1 MAWHKLTQ
9 RIERESCLWL
19 PSCFHVLTHTFCL
32 VCHLQV
38 AILQLPIGSE
48 AEFAGVIDLVLMKAI
63 VWQDEELGAKF
74 DVMDLADCDK
84 VRVHFHASFS
94 PL

>member
-1 MAWHKLTQ
+1 
-9 RIERESCLWL
+9 
-19 PSCFHVLTHTFCL
+19 
-32 VCHLQV
+32 VCHFQV

-84 VRVHFHASFS
+84 VRPFSTLLFHRFQSPVFSRLFGRRSQNRSQHTKLSF
-94 PL
+94 PRFVVM